1 MKTYKCLEMT
11 FKIMMNAKLQ
21 RSVRILDRESYE
33 IKMFLFEGI
42 DRVQWVRIVPNALME
57 NGCIGLVLSRH
68 LPSTLRY
75 CPSPMIVSYIKY
87 WLSTPVHILFC

>member
-33 IKMFLFEGI
+33 IKLFLFEGI
-42 DRVQWVRIVPNALME
+42 DRVQWVRIVPNALIDC
-57 NGCIGLVLSRH
+57 NCIGLALSRI
-68 LPSTLRY
+68 LPSTF
-75 CPSPMIVSYIKY
+75 SVMIVSYIKY
-87 WLSTPVHILFC
+87 WLSTPAHIWLC